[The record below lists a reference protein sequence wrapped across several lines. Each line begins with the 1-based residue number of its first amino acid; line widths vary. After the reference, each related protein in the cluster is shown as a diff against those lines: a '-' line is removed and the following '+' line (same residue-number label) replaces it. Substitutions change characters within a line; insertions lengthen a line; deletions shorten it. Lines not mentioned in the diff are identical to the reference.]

1 MIELD
6 VEITEKA
13 YSRRINRATLEKIHK
28 GVHNY
33 IIVARRFRD
42 VNYTAKRLAE
52 DIGTNTRYLSAAIR
66 FYYGSNY
73 SELVNKL
80 RVEEAKRMLSD
91 ADTTMTMEEISY
103 SAGFANRQ
111 SFYTAFDKYCGMT
124 PKKYRHD
131 ILARN
136 ADEAFEIIIE

>member
-42 VNYTAKRLAE
+42 VNYTAKRLAD

-73 SELVNKL
+73 SELVNK
-80 RVEEAKRMLSD
+80 RMLSD
-91 ADTTMTMEEISY
+91 AETTMTMEEISY

-136 ADEAFEIIIE
+136 ADEAFELIIE

>member
-1 MIELD
+1 MIL
-6 VEITEKA
+6 KNWKNKNK
-13 YSRRINRATLEKIHK
+13 SRTLWL
-28 GVHNY
+28 
-33 IIVARRFRD
+33 
-42 VNYTAKRLAE
+42 RL
-52 DIGTNTRYLSAAIR
+52 Y

-136 ADEAFEIIIE
+136 ADEAFELIIE